1 AAVRFPVDG
10 WAGTPRLCD
19 PGRKGGPMLL
29 FGDQTPM
36 PTPTMTVDPESVTPG
51 FAGFAF
57 IVVIVAAVVL
67 LIWDM
72 NRRIRR
78 VRYREEIRAELDAEE
93 AARDAAGAASGTA
106 GTASDASGSPDDE
119 DGSAPGGTDR
129 A

>member
-1 AAVRFPVDG
+1 
-10 WAGTPRLCD
+10 
-19 PGRKGGPMLL
+19 MLL

-93 AARDAAGAASGTA
+93 AARDAAGAARDGASGSEGDGTA
-106 GTASDASGSPDDE
+106 GRE
-119 DGSAPGGTDR
+119 SAPDGDHRG
-129 A
+129 